1 MKKFCPTCDSS
12 FNTDEK
18 IFLFKYEYICS
29 FLAEEIMLEKENYF
43 LNEFSEIFDRMIFLY
58 IPKNLAL
65 EFTNDEINKIKKTAF
80 KDFSILIDS
89 NNYANTLA
97 QEQRILI
104 QFFIYI
110 LFFLF
115 TSFLDM

>member
-1 MKKFCPTCDSS
+1 MKKFCPSYDSS
-12 FNTDEK
+12 CNSDEK
-18 IFLFKYEYICS
+18 IFSFKYEYICS

-65 EFTNDEINKIKKTAF
+65 EFTNDEINKIKKAAF

-104 QFFIYI
+104 QFFYFHMI
-110 LFFLF
+110 FFYLLPF
-115 TSFLDM
+115 